1 MTSVDSKRGIHLGLG
16 FKIGAGFALVAG
28 VTVGVG
34 LIGFVG
40 LGRMSASNERTA
52 AATQSFVAMNEVNR
66 SFGRFLASGGDG
78 DAAEV
83 SKAIDT
89 VDKLVGRLG
98 NDTESVQVA
107 QAALA
112 GLKAQIH
119 IVSKTNGDM
128 ASSLAAMEH
137 ASTALAE
144 ATAEAVN
151 QANQVANAAFERE
164 NKAIDQFRAIDKA
177 QPMVDL
183 LFRGVISARSLIYQ
197 YAYSGSAATVTELKM
212 SVEGL
217 LSSLQQMSQSALSPA
232 DTENVDQLAKS
243 LKIALLAIG
252 DLPAQMT
259 AARAVDATDA
269 DKKAFAS
276 AINTL
281 LMRFD
286 SASNRADS
294 IRSNLFLG
302 RTQAIDG
309 LASALKDRGTA
320 KTVAEAG
327 QVAGEEALRMVM
339 ATKDYL
345 ASAGRGDAA
354 IVRKHIAIM
363 TDIIRNSDVAGTTTG
378 AGELVQ
384 DYAKAFDSLIAAF
397 DAKAGVMKVSDKSVT
412 DAVASIASITT
423 QAIAVA
429 DTTSGATRL
438 IAILALVVGGLIVT
452 VVALV
457 TVRIVRDPITAMT
470 SVMRLLADGDTSI
483 EPPGIDRSDEIGKM
497 ARAVEV
503 FRAAAVEKSR
513 LELEADA
520 ESGAR
525 LARQARIDDMIANF
539 RVEIEQMLIRV
550 GNQMLRMQ
558 DMATRLNEAA
568 AQSRDQ
574 AMLAGGA
581 SSTALVNA
589 STVSAAAE
597 QLAGSVNEI
606 AERMHHAA
614 SAVESATGQAT
625 DSNLRIAGLAKS
637 AGRIG
642 DVVKLIHSIAEQTD
656 LLALNATIEAAR
668 AGDAGKGFAVVAA
681 EVKQLADQTAK
692 ATQEIAAQV
701 QDIQSATGDAVNS
714 IGQIADSMQQVSTF
728 TASIASAVEEQG
740 AATAEISLSAQRTS
754 DGCQAANHSVELLV
768 KSAEDTSTATTEVRA
783 CTKMISETNEELTS
797 TIDRFLKAVAAT

>member
-1 MTSVDSKRGIHLGLG
+1 
-16 FKIGAGFALVAG
+16 
-28 VTVGVG
+28 
-34 LIGFVG
+34 
-40 LGRMSASNERTA
+40 
-52 AATQSFVAMNEVNR
+52 MNEVNR